1 MVPLAS
7 LDGEQEVC
15 AIALDQFIAAVVGFA
30 KALEDSRLR
39 AFVGSIKIGRDFCV
53 LSLKQAVASKIAL
66 DNEGATV
73 FSLQSKRAGFRE
85 GPAKTLN
92 QDYQPS
98 RGHGC
103 RKQ

>member
-7 LDGEQEVC
+7 LDGEPEAS
-15 AIALDQFIAAVVGFA
+15 AIASDHFIAAVVSFA
-30 KALEDSRLR
+30 KALENSRFR
-39 AFVGSIKIGRDFCV
+39 AFIGGIKIGRDFCV

-66 DNEGATV
+66 DNEGTTI

-92 QDYQPS
+92 QVCHSS